1 MEKHASFQ
9 PEKTGIS
16 KKKEKKVV
24 YPEDLYTTE
33 ELEAR
38 MDALIPIARAE
49 YLEALKKKREG

>member
-1 MEKHASFQ
+1 
-9 PEKTGIS
+9 
-16 KKKEKKVV
+16 VV